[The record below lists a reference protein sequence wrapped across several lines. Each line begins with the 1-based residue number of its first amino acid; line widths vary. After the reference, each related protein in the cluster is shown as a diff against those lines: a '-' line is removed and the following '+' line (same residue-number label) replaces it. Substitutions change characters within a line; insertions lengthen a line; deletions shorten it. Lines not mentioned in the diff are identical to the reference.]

1 MLITLI
7 KKELL
12 SNIMS
17 FRFMLVFLLSCTLI
31 VVSAYTMRGKYSAR
45 MREYSTAM
53 SIHRQELEEAQKQ
66 GRNIHGIGISGYKLD
81 KPPAPLSALVEGMEG
96 TAGKFATVNILPLST
111 PMLEGVT
118 GDDPMFTYFGTLDVE
133 IRLKPRG
140 YPVDL

>member
-17 FRFMLVFLLSCTLI
+17 FRFMLVFLLCCTLI
-31 VVSAYTMRGKYSAR
+31 VVSAYTMGGKYSAR

-53 SIHRQELEEAQKQ
+53 SIHRQELEEAQKE
-66 GRNIHGIGISGYKLD
+66 GRNLHGIVIGGYKLD

-96 TAGKFATVNILPLST
+96 TAGKFATVNRMATIVDAFRYPGPTTFQAHGTTVFPTLGQPVPL
-111 PMLEGVT
+111 E
-118 GDDPMFTYFGTLDVE
+118 F
-133 IRLKPRG
+133 IIA
-140 YPVDL
+140 